1 MKNLKNIKQISTTTI
16 HVNSVISLIITALCK
31 DGTIWVKKGT
41 NDWICVNEINWGLG
55 ELVKPSLC

>member
-41 NDWICVNEINWGLG
+41 NDWICVNEIN
-55 ELVKPSLC
+55 